1 MIKWA
6 LRRSIRWGAGVA
18 VLLSAGCE
26 SITERITEKAMEVAV
41 ESAIEKNSG
50 GEVDI
55 QAGKG
60 VSFKSKDGKGG
71 DFVFNSQNG
80 KVPETWPKDI
90 PPYPGA
96 TVTASMSTGASGML
110 MLETTDSSEKVLA
123 FYKSKLGGMKETANM
138 NAGGTAILTF
148 QEEKSGRQLA
158 IGATAQEGKT
168 MINLQ
173 VSEKGK

>member
-6 LRRSIRWGAGVA
+6 SKRSIRWGIGVSA
-18 VLLSAGCE
+18 LLSAGCE

-41 ESAIEKNSG
+41 ENAIEKNSG

-55 QAGKG
+55 EAGKG

-71 DFVFNSQNG
+71 DFVFNSQTG

-96 TVTASMSTGASGML
+96 TVTASMSSGTSGML
-110 MLETTDSSEKVLA
+110 MLETTDSADKVLA
-123 FYKSKLGGMKETANM
+123 FYKSKMGSMKETANM
-138 NAGGTAILTF
+138 NAGGTSILTF
-148 QEEKSGRQLA
+148 QAETGGRQLA
-158 IGATAQEGKT
+158 VGATAQEGKT
-168 MINLQ
+168 MVHLQ

>member
-1 MIKWA
+1 MIRWA
-6 LRRSIRWGAGVA
+6 SKRTGRWGAGVT
-18 VLLSAGCE
+18 VLLLAGCE
-26 SITERITEKAMEVAV
+26 SITEKITEKALETAL
-41 ESAIEKNSG
+41 EKNSG

-55 QAGKG
+55 EAGKG

-71 DFVFNSQNG
+71 DFVFNSATG

-96 TVTASMSTGASGML
+96 TVTASMSSGTSGML
-110 MLETTDSSEKVLA
+110 MLETTDSAEKVLA
-123 FYKSKLGGMKETANM
+123 FYKSKLSSMKETANM
-138 NAGGTAILTF
+138 NAGGTSILTF
-148 QEEKSGRQLA
+148 GDEKGGRQLA
-158 IGATAQEGKT
+158 VGATAQAGKT

>member
-6 LRRSIRWGAGVA
+6 SRRSIRCGAGVA
-18 VLLSAGCE
+18 VLLCAGCE
-26 SITERITEKAMEVAV
+26 SITERITEKAVEVAV

-55 QAGKG
+55 EAGKG

-96 TVTASMSTGASGML
+96 SVTASMGSAASGML
-110 MLETTDSSEKVLA
+110 MLETTDSAEKVLA
-123 FYKSKLGGMKETANM
+123 FYKSKMGSMKETANM
-138 NAGGTAILTF
+138 NAGGTSILTF
-148 QEEKSGRQLA
+148 EDEKSGRQLA
-158 IGATAQEGKT
+158 VGATAQQGKT
-168 MINLQ
+168 LINLQ
-173 VSEKGK
+173 MSEKGK